1 MRYLREI
8 FDDWLIRAAG
18 IIFILIVGLVIFN
31 TVSDLPE
38 KYPLFG
44 VFNYSLVPVLF
55 IAGGIVFISA
65 LADVRFHPV
74 LYHEI
79 AVKYTNYGYV
89 IDGDTIPPMYDGK
102 ARQEKADCWWASI
115 PAWISHPEEG

>member
-31 TVSDLPE
+31 NVSDLPE

-44 VFNYSLVPVLF
+44 VFNYSLVPILF
-55 IAGGIVFISA
+55 IAGGIVF
-65 LADVRFHPV
+65 V
-74 LYHEI
+74 LTILREI
-79 AVKYTNYGYV
+79 
-89 IDGDTIPPMYDGK
+89 
-102 ARQEKADCWWASI
+102 R
-115 PAWISHPEEG
+115 